1 MPATA
6 AKGSLLHIAASAEV
20 KGAAADVY
28 RMIADYRNGHPRI
41 VPPRYFRNLAVDQG
55 GYGAG
60 TTIRYDLLAFGTTYH
75 ARAKITEPEPG
86 RVLVE
91 TDLGKGAVTTFV
103 VDPLGSRR
111 SLVTITTDLPM
122 RAGVFGAIE
131 RAVTRRFFR
140 RVYTAQLAQL
150 DQHVQTARSEPSRP
164 TLTRGW

>member
-1 MPATA
+1 MIAGTITGP
-6 AKGSLLHIAASAEV
+6 SLHVSASAEIR
-20 KGAAADVY
+20 AAAVNVY
-28 RMIADYRNGHPRI
+28 RMIADYRDGHQRMI
-41 VPPRYFRNLAVDQG
+41 PPQYFRNLEVDAG

-60 TTIRYDLLAFGTTYH
+60 TQIRYDLLAFGTTYH

-103 VDPLGSRR
+103 VDPLGSHR
-111 SLVTITTDLPM
+111 SLVTITTALPM
-122 RAGVFGAIE
+122 RAGVLGAIE

-150 DQHVQTARSEPSRP
+150 DAHVRTAR
-164 TLTRGW
+164 